1 MKNILQSDYQSFLK
15 EIKEKIYQAQLKA
28 MKAVNHELLIL
39 YTDIGKL
46 IVEKQE
52 NLGWGKSV
60 VENLSHDLQ
69 KEFSGM
75 MGFSARNLWLM
86 HSFYLEYKDERKLQP
101 LVAEMVY
108 SALISPDSITSV
120 GMPSII
126 GGTRSA
132 ASSWSSGIF
141 LIT

>member
-60 VENLSHDLQ
+60 VENLSQDLQ

-75 MGFSARNLWLM
+75 MGFSVKK
-86 HSFYLEYKDERKLQP
+86 F
-101 LVAEMVY
+101 MVN
-108 SALISPDSITSV
+108 AFILP
-120 GMPSII
+120 
-126 GGTRSA
+126 
-132 ASSWSSGIF
+132 
-141 LIT
+141 

>member
-1 MKNILQSDYQSFLK
+1 M

-86 HSFYLEYKDERKLQP
+86 RSFYLEYKDERKLQP

-108 SALISPDSITSV
+108 STLIPPDSITSV